1 MGNVCR
7 MFALML
13 WVLLG
18 QILKDSK
25 PVLEPSLE
33 GWLQNDQ
40 LGNDIPT
47 REKFKEQ
54 SFGKG
59 PEMMW
64 GMQGVTSGMHFEK

>member
-1 MGNVCR
+1 
-7 MFALML
+7 ML
-13 WVLLG
+13 KK
-18 QILKDSK
+18 KDSK

-33 GWLQNDQ
+33 GWLQKGQ
-40 LGNDIPT
+40 LDNDIPT

-54 SFGKG
+54 SFGEG